1 MEAVIRPAAEADIP
15 TLAVLI
21 EEIERYYGATEIQ
34 DLDERRDQI
43 ALALFGVSPLACV
56 LIAEDRSGE
65 LLGLAAYS
73 FLWPAAGS
81 THSLFLKE
89 LFVRESG
96 RRQGVASQLMLA
108 LRELAAARPGCSRIE
123 WMADRDN
130 PAAREFYRARGVPEA
145 DNKIV
150 YRIAK

>member
-1 MEAVIRPAAEADIP
+1 MEAVIRPAVEADIP
-15 TLAVLI
+15 TLALLI

-34 DLDERRDQI
+34 ALDERRDQI
-43 ALALFGVSPLACV
+43 ALALFGVPPLASV

-96 RRQGVASQLMLA
+96 RRQGVASQLMQA
-108 LRELAAARPGCSRIE
+108 LREITAGRPGCSRIE

-130 PAAREFYRARGVPEA
+130 PAAREFYRALGVPEA